1 MEARRN
7 HPAEPQPAPSRVT
20 GEVGWENIPAA
31 IRDASGM
38 TAPSYADRFGI
49 GVGERRG
56 ASAEA
61 WARLILEGTPTGQ
74 SAPRLW
80 RLLGLR
86 LGPAGSPDHVQGWE
100 IAHREGHWVRLATA
114 SWAMSARAVVWL
126 DDAEVSLAL
135 FVHFDKLPAAVVWPP
150 VAILHRRAVPVM
162 LRQAVAPTSGPP
174 SQCVATVPRRPPQS
188 SS

>member
-1 MEARRN
+1 MDARGV
-7 HPAEPQPAPSRVT
+7 HPAEPPPPAPRVT

-31 IRDASGM
+31 VRAASGM
-38 TAPSYADRFGI
+38 TSPSYADRFRI

-61 WARLILEGTPTGQ
+61 WARIILEGTPTGQ

-100 IAHREGHWVRLATA
+100 IAHREGRWVRLATA

-135 FVHFDKLPAAVVWPP
+135 FVRVEKLPAALVWPP
-150 VAILHRRAVPVM
+150 VAALHRRAVPVM
-162 LRQAVAPTSGPP
+162 LQQAVAASSG
-174 SQCVATVPRRPPQS
+174 RD
-188 SS
+188 

>member
-1 MEARRN
+1 MEARRI
-7 HPAEPQPAPSRVT
+7 HDPEPQPASSRVI
-20 GEVGWENIPAA
+20 GEVGWEHIPAA
-31 IRDASGM
+31 VRDASGI
-38 TAPSYADRFGI
+38 TAPSYADRFRI
-49 GVGERRG
+49 GVGERRE

-61 WARLILEGTPTGQ
+61 WARIILEGTPTGQ

-86 LGPAGSPDHVQGWE
+86 LGPTGSPDHVQGWE

-135 FVHFDKLPAAVVWPP
+135 FVRVDRLPAAVIWPP
-150 VAILHRRAVPVM
+150 VAVLHRRAVPVM
-162 LRQAVAPTSGPP
+162 LRQAVAAPTG
-174 SQCVATVPRRPPQS
+174 RD
-188 SS
+188 